1 MIGGTRQTVNRLL
14 NDFVDQ
20 GLLKVEKETVVIPD
34 VDRLARAA
42 ER

>member
-14 NDFVDQ
+14 ADFVDE
-20 GLLKVEKETVVIPD
+20 GLVRFERDVLVITD
-34 VDRLARAA
+34 RERLARAA

>member
-14 NDFVDQ
+14 NDLPTADLVRF
-20 GLLKVEKETVVIPD
+20 EKDALIIPD
-34 VDRLARAA
+34 LDRLERAA

>member
-14 NDFVDQ
+14 ADFAAE
-20 GLLKVEKETVVIPD
+20 GLIRIEKETLVVPD
-34 VDRLARAA
+34 LERLERAA

>member
-14 NDFVDQ
+14 NDLADR
-20 GLLKVEKETVVIPD
+20 GLVRFEKDVLVIPD
-34 VDRLARAA
+34 LARLEQAA

>member
-14 NDFVDQ
+14 ADMSTE
-20 GLLKVEKETVVIPD
+20 GLIRFEKDTVVIPS
-34 VDRLARAA
+34 VERLARAA